1 MQNCRAHLLF
11 FCCLVFS
18 VFDLPAT
25 ACQCGVGEATPCASL
40 SNYGA
45 ILVGTVQS
53 VDNRPLTEFP
63 RFSKTHSGWSW
74 REQYRMFKDE
84 VVINFSVQEVFKG
97 THSSQIA
104 VRVTKFLGSCGFEY
118 KPGELY
124 FQKGKQY
131 LVYAGS
137 WDGHLGTTHCSP
149 TRLATAAVREI
160 EEFRR
165 LRDLPGPRIIGSYNI
180 HNDYEVQ
187 SPAVGQTITFSSGA
201 KQIATTVQ
209 SDGRFSLTSVS
220 PGTYDVTAAVPHNYR
235 IEWYEFGHAYR
246 IRDQVSVNP
255 RAIDVKTDSCT
266 EIELQAFPDGRISG
280 IVVDPRGKPLKG
292 IAVRV
297 WKANRSV
304 DLDHWWGWKE
314 TNDHGEFEQS
324 QLPPGSYL
332 VGVYIWPPDQLSS
345 FLAGGSGKPR
355 LWFYPGVLDPKHA
368 RLITLKFA
376 QHRSSIRVSVPAKNP
391 E

>member
-1 MQNCRAHLLF
+1 MQNCRAHFLF

-18 VFDLPAT
+18 IFDLPAR
-25 ACQCGVGEATPCASL
+25 ACQCGVGDATPCSSL

-45 ILVGTVQS
+45 IFLGTVQS

-63 RFSKTHSGWSW
+63 RFSKTHSGRSW
-74 REQYRMFKDE
+74 REQYRIFKDE

-97 THSSQIA
+97 AHSSQIA
-104 VRVTKFLGSCGFEY
+104 VRVTKFLRSCGFEY

-131 LVYAGS
+131 RVYAGP
-137 WDGHLGTTHCSP
+137 WGDHLGTTHCSP
-149 TRLATAAVREI
+149 SRLATEAVREI
-160 EEFRR
+160 EELRR
-165 LRDLPGPRIIGSYNI
+165 LRDLPSPRIIGSYNI

-201 KQIATTVQ
+201 KQIATTIQ
-209 SDGRFSLTSVS
+209 SDSRFSITSVS
-220 PGTYDVTAAVPHNYR
+220 PGTYDVRATVPRNYR

-246 IRDQVSVNP
+246 LRDQVSVNP

-266 EIELQAFPDGRISG
+266 EIELQAFLMDGFREWSSIQEG
-280 IVVDPRGKPLKG
+280 NRLK
-292 IAVRV
+292 A
-297 WKANRSV
+297 
-304 DLDHWWGWKE
+304 LQ
-314 TNDHGEFEQS
+314 FEC
-324 QLPPGSYL
+324 
-332 VGVYIWPPDQLSS
+332 
-345 FLAGGSGKPR
+345 GGSGFSMPSV
-355 LWFYPGVLDPKHA
+355 PT
-368 RLITLKFA
+368 LITLKFA